1 MKRKKRK
8 LELSKQEERGHIAAR
23 GCDAIEMSNISEIQ
37 PLASTKSAM
46 FDEVTSR
53 MRSAQRLMDEVA
65 SRIPPFSPE
74 QIHALVEGDNIPQF
88 QLRRRCDRYLLIFC
102 LLLLALAASILWHTD
117 TSALRA
123 PQVLVPVAILSVADL
138 WVALRAARSLWLMK
152 QTLRLRPYP
161 YRMSRYADRLNRLS
175 CHRRRWIGFV
185 LAGSY
190 NSVTYGDVFSPRD
203 KSKLSSSRLV
213 ENVSDKDYRRREF
226 FSLRLPSYSIAAC
239 IFLLI
244 VLNAD
249 KAFAATRDFVKVP
262 TTSEKTDDAICDT
275 INNTIEQL

>member
-74 QIHALVEGDNIPQF
+74 QIHALVEGDKIPQF

-102 LLLLALAASILWHTD
+102 LLLLALAASILWHTAAAGV
-117 TSALRA
+117 TPFNVA
-123 PQVLVPVAILSVADL
+123 VAILSVADL
-138 WVALRAARSLWLMK
+138 WVTLRAARSLWLMK

-175 CHRRRWIGFV
+175 RHRRRWIGFV

-190 NSVTYGDVFSPRD
+190 NS
-203 KSKLSSSRLV
+203 
-213 ENVSDKDYRRREF
+213 VSDKDYRRREF

-249 KAFAATRDFVKVP
+249 KAFAATRDFVKVT

>member
-1 MKRKKRK
+1 MKGKKRK
-8 LELSKQEERGHIAAR
+8 LELSK
-23 GCDAIEMSNISEIQ
+23 
-37 PLASTKSAM
+37 PSTKSAM
-46 FDEVTSR
+46 FDEG

-74 QIHALVEGDNIPQF
+74 QIHALVEGDKIPQF

-102 LLLLALAASILWHTD
+102 LLLLALAASILWHTASGGV
-117 TSALRA
+117 TPFNVA
-123 PQVLVPVAILSVADL
+123 VAILSVADL

-175 CHRRRWIGFV
+175 RHRRRWIGFV

-190 NSVTYGDVFSPRD
+190 NSIP
-203 KSKLSSSRLV
+203 
-213 ENVSDKDYRRREF
+213 DKDYRRREF

-249 KAFAATRDFVKVP
+249 KAFAATRDFVKVT

>member
-138 WVALRAARSLWLMK
+138 WVTLRAARSLWLMK

-175 CHRRRWIGFV
+175 RHRRRWIGFV

-190 NSVTYGDVFSPRD
+190 NSIP
-203 KSKLSSSRLV
+203 
-213 ENVSDKDYRRREF
+213 DKDYRRREF

-249 KAFAATRDFVKVP
+249 KAFAATRDFVKVT

>member
-53 MRSAQRLMDEVA
+53 MRSAQRLMDDVA
-65 SRIPPFSPE
+65 SRIPPFSTE
-74 QIHALVEGDNIPQF
+74 QIHSVVEGDRLSQF

-102 LLLLALAASILWHTD
+102 LFVLALAASLLWHT
-117 TSALRA
+117 A
-123 PQVLVPVAILSVADL
+123 PTGATPLNVTVLILAVADAV
-138 WVALRAARSLWLMK
+138 VALRAARSLWLMK

-175 CHRRRWIGFV
+175 RHRRRWIGFV

-190 NSVTYGDVFSPRD
+190 NSIPD
-203 KSKLSSSRLV
+203 KY
-213 ENVSDKDYRRREF
+213 YRRREF
-226 FSLRLPSYSIAAC
+226 FSLRLPSYSIAVC
-239 IFLLI
+239 LFLLI
-244 VLNAD
+244 ALNAD
-249 KAFAATRDFVKVP
+249 KAFAATRDFVKVT

>member
-1 MKRKKRK
+1 M
-8 LELSKQEERGHIAAR
+8 ELSKQEERGHIAAR

-74 QIHALVEGDNIPQF
+74 QIHALVEGDKIPQF

-102 LLLLALAASILWHTD
+102 LLLLALAASILWHTAAAGV
-117 TSALRA
+117 TPFNVA
-123 PQVLVPVAILSVADL
+123 VAILSVADL
-138 WVALRAARSLWLMK
+138 WVTLRAARSLWLMR

-175 CHRRRWIGFV
+175 RHRRRWIGFV

-190 NSVTYGDVFSPRD
+190 NSVTTHVDPSTRSTGACTS
-203 KSKLSSSRLV
+203 
-213 ENVSDKDYRRREF
+213 RREF
-226 FSLRLPSYSIAAC
+226 FSLRLPSYSIAVC
-239 IFLLI
+239 LFLLI
-244 VLNAD
+244 ALNAD
-249 KAFAATRDFVKVP
+249 KAFAATRDFVKVT

>member
-1 MKRKKRK
+1 MKKEKKQ
-8 LELSKQEERGHIAAR
+8 LDFVQQEERGHDR
-23 GCDAIEMSNISEIQ
+23 PVTDGDISR
-37 PLASTKSAM
+37 L
-46 FDEVTSR
+46 
-53 MRSAQRLMDEVA
+53 RSAQRLMDDVA

-74 QIHALVEGDNIPQF
+74 QIHALVEGDKIPQF

-102 LLLLALAASILWHTD
+102 LLLLALAASILWHTASGGV
-117 TSALRA
+117 TPFNVA
-123 PQVLVPVAILSVADL
+123 VAILSVADL
-138 WVALRAARSLWLMK
+138 WVALRAARSLWLMR

-161 YRMSRYADRLNRLS
+161 YRMSHYADRLNRLS

-185 LAGSY
+185 LRSSY
-190 NSVTYGDVFSPRD
+190 NSVTYGDVFSSRD
-203 KSKLSSSRLV
+203 KSKLFSSRLI

-226 FSLRLPSYSIAAC
+226 FSIRLPSYSIAAC

-249 KAFAATRDFVKVP
+249 KAFAATRDFVKVT